1 MLKKNDGAVLIVVL
15 MLLLAIGVSG
25 VGALQ
30 RGMFSQRI
38 SANVHTD
45 ALTVQASASVINGL
59 LMEADDQF
67 GANPFFTE
75 LLASGEQINCMVS
88 KGFKKTTGL
97 CAADDTYDRAS
108 AGAEDNKGLLSTQVM
123 TRYKNTLP
131 IPGYDV
137 DVLSYHVYETTGVGL
152 LNGET
157 PSYASAQRQ
166 IWGYVGMQA
175 GFELRRP
182 NSL

>member
-1 MLKKNDGAVLIVVL
+1 MRNKNNGAVLIVVL
-15 MLLLAIGVSG
+15 MLLLAIGASG

-38 SANVHTD
+38 SANVQTD

-59 LMEADDQF
+59 LTEADDQL
-67 GANPFFTE
+67 GGNPFFID
-75 LLASGEQINCMVS
+75 LLTSGEQINCMVS

-97 CAADDTYDRAS
+97 CGADDTFDS
-108 AGAEDNKGLLSTQVM
+108 TSSSTKDNDGLLSTQAV

-131 IPGYDV
+131 IKGYDV

-152 LNGET
+152 LNGEN
-157 PSYASAQRQ
+157 PSYASAQQ
-166 IWGYVGMQA
+166 QVWGYVGIQA
-175 GFELRRP
+175 EFERQRP
-182 NSL
+182 ISF